1 MSECKNG
8 SCSTHSKHH
17 SSCGCGSSSGCQS
30 GCSCSGCSGKC
41 GCGCHANKGCSEGD
55 FAHTLLEMADE
66 AWMCLLKDKI
76 KAKIN
81 GLSGAKL
88 DELADLV
95 ANSNHKRWISK
106 MAAHEAKDDFEDNVA
121 SFFSHQ
127 K

>member
-8 SCSTHSKHH
+8 SCSTSNSSKKH
-17 SSCGCGSSSGCQS
+17 SSCGCGCESGS
-30 GCSCSGCSGKC
+30 GCSCCSKCEC
-41 GCGCHANKGCSEGD
+41 GCQGSKGCCEDD

-76 KAKIN
+76 KAKID

-95 ANSNHKRWISK
+95 ANSNHKRWIGK
-106 MAAHEAKDDFEDNVA
+106 MAAHEAKDDFEDDVA